1 MANPKKYFHDHLV
14 LVLLSVMVFL
24 AVGSSL
30 LMLIKLSSGHSSAYI
45 VQCRDCS
52 NSQAIDKFTKG
63 GVIDLISFVFF
74 ALLVLAANTMLSLG
88 AYKIHRQ
95 LAIAILSLGILLM
108 VLTIFVSNALL
119 VLR

>member
-14 LVLLSVMVFL
+14 LVLLSIMVFL
-24 AVGSSL
+24 AIGSSL
-30 LMLIKLSSGHSSAYI
+30 ALLVRLSSGHGSAYI

-52 NSQAIDKFTKG
+52 NSQAIGKFTNG
-63 GVIDLISFVFF
+63 SVIDLIGFIFF
-74 ALLVLAANTMLSLG
+74 SLLVLVTNTMLSLS

-95 LAIAILSLGILLM
+95 LAIAILSLGILLLVM
-108 VLTIFVSNALL
+108 TIIISNALL

>member
-14 LVLLSVMVFL
+14 LVLLSIMVFL

-30 LMLIKLSSGHSSAYI
+30 DLLIRLSSGHSSAYI

-52 NSQAIDKFTKG
+52 NPQAIGKFTNG
-63 GVIDLISFVFF
+63 SVLDLVSFAFF
-74 ALLVLAANTMLSLG
+74 SAIVLVTNTMLSLS
-88 AYKIHRQ
+88 AYKVHRQ
-95 LAIAILSLGILLM
+95 LAIAILSLGILLLI
-108 VLTIFVSNALL
+108 LTIIISNALL